1 MFDLIAL
8 EKVIDIL
15 EISGQSMLAVD
26 SSDEEGILRGIN
38 RWFELYAL
46 ADMIHL
52 RLSKCH

>member
-38 RWFELYAL
+38 RWLELYAL